1 MVNDWWRRLRRWWSR
16 LVADWRGGT
25 TVLLEIVRE
34 CNQRCAYCYR
44 LPDSR
49 GPARRLATSELDAV
63 LERLT
68 AHFGRLRLTIT
79 GGEPTLHPDLEAM
92 VRRCVAV
99 DPAATLITNLSTM
112 TPTLA
117 GRLRAAGLRGIQV
130 TFLSPVPAEHDALC
144 GAGSFDRWL
153 AGLTHAREA
162 GLEVGAILLVTRS
175 TARRVPE
182 SLRFLLG
189 LGLGSFLV
197 NRYNGG
203 FPATGGGEPA
213 APAAGDPADSHL
225 APTTGD
231 RAPTADT
238 FVPAAGPPARAEDGP
253 APPATDHPAPIPGGQ
268 GPTATDPAGLY
279 LTGEDL
285 DRLLADLEEA
295 GARWNLTIP
304 LGVPIPS
311 CLADFSRYPHL
322 EFASCPIGRDHGMYW
337 AVGADGA
344 LRACNHLPGPLGDL
358 LTTSVAA
365 ILRGEPWRRL
375 RQDLA
380 TVPAPCQGCPT
391 FALCRGGCRTA
402 PWCRGH
408 PGAAWEIRR
417 GREREAAVR
426 PGRSSPSRP
435 GRGWGSGLP
444 SPARHRLRPGR

>member
-1 MVNDWWRRLRRWWSR
+1 MVNDWGRRLRRWWSR
-16 LVADWRGGT
+16 LIADWRGGT

-49 GPARRLATSELDAV
+49 GPARRLAPAELDTV

-68 AHFGRLRLTIT
+68 THFGRLRLTIT

-112 TPTLA
+112 TPALA

-130 TFLSPVPAEHDALC
+130 TFLSPVPAEHEALC

-162 GLEVGAILLVTRS
+162 GLEVGAILLVTRP

-203 FPATGGGEPA
+203 FPAKGGGEPPGP
-213 APAAGDPADSHL
+213 APQQAPSRPATDDGLS
-225 APTTGD
+225 TTD
-231 RAPTADT
+231 
-238 FVPAAGPPARAEDGP
+238 VPARGGDGP
-253 APPATDHPAPIPGGQ
+253 APAAADPLPAA
-268 GPTATDPAGLY
+268 ADPAGLF
-279 LTGEDL
+279 LTGGDL
-285 DRLLADLEEA
+285 DRFLADLEEA

-311 CLADFSRYPHL
+311 CLADLSRYPHL
-322 EFASCPIGRDHGMYW
+322 EFSACPIGRDRGMYW

-344 LRACNHLPGPLGDL
+344 LRACNHLPGSLGDL
-358 LTTSVAA
+358 LTTPVAD
-365 ILRGEPWRRL
+365 ILRGEPWQRL
-375 RQDLA
+375 RQELA
-380 TVPAPCQGCPT
+380 TVPAPCRGCPT
-391 FALCRGGCRTA
+391 FDRCRGGCR
-402 PWCRGH
+402 
-408 PGAAWEIRR
+408 GAAATWAGSAAGLDPWVERVLA
-417 GREREAAVR
+417 GRDREGP
-426 PGRSSPSRP
+426 PG
-435 GRGWGSGLP
+435 
-444 SPARHRLRPGR
+444 